1 MSCFKFIYWLL
12 LTATNPQKQIIK
24 HTDNQKNL
32 NEDHNNVMQY
42 DKNDDSFISSSEV
55 TPEAQKLVDERL
67 KNDLFRIN
75 NCNCY
80 KFIFAKNKITTNLLY
95 NRFIRSDF
103 CVI

>member
-32 NEDHNNVMQY
+32 NEDPNNVMQY

-55 TPEAQKLVDERL
+55 TPEAQKLVDEGKL
-67 KNDLFRIN
+67 QPTSDALAKEWSTAKKEN
-75 NCNCY
+75 NME
-80 KFIFAKNKITTNLLY
+80 
-95 NRFIRSDF
+95 
-103 CVI
+103 